1 MLRQRVVTAVVL
13 LAGLLGALFLLPQL
27 AWLALVALVCGAAA
41 WEWAGLNAMDGWRKP
56 VFAGLTGLLCL
67 LLGLLAG
74 LGSDSAGT
82 AGALFAIYLASATFW
97 IVLVPGWLRR
107 KWRIERASAAVV
119 IGLVVLIAPALALA
133 HLRQVDPWLLLG
145 AMALVWIADIAA
157 YFVGRAFGRHKL
169 APLISPGKT
178 WEGAAGA
185 VAGVLIAG
193 VVVFALARPAHVPL
207 QWLLAL
213 LPVLVVLTAM
223 SIAGDLFESLLKRQ
237 AGVKDSGSLLPG
249 HGGILDRIDSL
260 TSTLPLVGLIVLW
273 LTL

>member
-41 WEWAGLNAMDGWRKP
+41 WEWAGLHALTGWRKR
-56 VFAGLTGLLCL
+56 VFASLTGMLCL

-74 LGSDSAGT
+74 LGSESAGT
-82 AGALFAIYLASATFW
+82 VGALFAIYLVSAMFW
-97 IVLVPGWLRR
+97 IVLVPSWLRR
-107 KWRIERASAAVV
+107 KWRIERASTAVV

-145 AMALVWIADIAA
+145 AMALVWIAA
-157 YFVGRAFGRHKL
+157 YFVGRTYGRHKL

-185 VAGVLIAG
+185 VVGVLIAG
-193 VVVFALARPAHVPL
+193 AVVFALVRPAHIPL

-213 LPVLVVLTAM
+213 VPLLVVLTAM

-237 AGVKDSGSLLPG
+237 AGLKDSGSLLPG